1 MGSPLGTLVANIF
14 ITSIDKESNTN
25 TLCRYTHAYV
35 EPTKVEFILT
45 KPNNHHPNIN
55 FKFELKKNNEINFLE
70 VLVKRFNHNKLETG
84 VYRKPIS
91 INIYIN
97 WNAGFIKSTNH
108 QQTDHPTT
116 DAVIMFTRLENS
128 KIFTLQNTK
137 TAGKM

>member
-1 MGSPLGTLVANIF
+1 MGSPLGTLLANIF

-25 TLCRYTHAYV
+25 TLCRYRHAYV

-45 KPNNHHPNIN
+45 KANNHHPNIN

-70 VLVKRFNHNKLETG
+70 ALVKRFNHNKLETG

-97 WNAGFIKSTNH
+97 
-108 QQTDHPTT
+108 
-116 DAVIMFTRLENS
+116 
-128 KIFTLQNTK
+128 
-137 TAGKM
+137 

>member
-25 TLCRYTHAYV
+25 TLCRYRHAYV

-45 KPNNHHPNIN
+45 KANNHHPNIN

-70 VLVKRFNHNKLETG
+70 ALVKRFNHNKLETG

-108 QQTDHPTT
+108 QQTDHRPLTHRPTNHPTT
-116 DAVIMFTRLENS
+116 QPLM
-128 KIFTLQNTK
+128 Q
-137 TAGKM
+137 